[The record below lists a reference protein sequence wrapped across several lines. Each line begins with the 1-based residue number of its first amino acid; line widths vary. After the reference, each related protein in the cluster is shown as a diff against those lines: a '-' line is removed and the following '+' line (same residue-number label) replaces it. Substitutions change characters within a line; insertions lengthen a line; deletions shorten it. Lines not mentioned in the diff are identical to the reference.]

1 MPSQINT
8 GTMNVNYPLPGVN
21 NSSQGFRDNFTSI
34 KTNLDA
40 TKTELDEILSK
51 ALFKNPIAGS
61 ALAND
66 LNNNI
71 ISNAQTIGF
80 RSSTYNLGSNL
91 AGQYTV
97 DLTYGDVQYGDV
109 TGDISLQFAKWSP
122 NQTYSSVQV
131 ILNVTAGRKINLPAT
146 ATTGVIYGTSAIEGF
161 NPATNDIVIPNG
173 VTRVHFQFNSIDC
186 GTTIEIVAID
196 RPRITQQVKIGTPWT
211 VTNGTVQA
219 TAGSVTATFAG
230 ATVLPVAGNTITDI
244 NQNVIGVVASVL
256 GNTITLVSASTVTY
270 SGTFFIQSS
279 KGNSGDSVGDLKTD
293 DTYLYICKAA
303 YDGTTAIWK
312 RTTLE
317 AY

>member
-1 MPSQINT
+1 
-8 GTMNVNYPLPGVN
+8 MNVNYPLPGVN

-34 KTNLDA
+34 KTNLEA

-91 AGQYTV
+91 TGSVTV
-97 DLTYGDVQYGDV
+97 DLTYGDVQYGDM
-109 TGDISLQFAKWSP
+109 TGNISLQFAKWSP
-122 NQTYSSVQV
+122 NETYSSVQL
-131 ILNVTAGRKINLPAT
+131 ILNVTAGQKINLPAT
-146 ATTGVIYGTSAIEGF
+146 ATTGVIYGTSTIEGF

-196 RPRITQQVKIGTPWT
+196 RPRIAQQVKIGTPVTSNITATGLIT
-211 VTNGTVQA
+211 VAVNIVTGVGTLFSTELSVGQNLYTLAGSLIGTV
-219 TAGSVTATFAG
+219 SV
-230 ATVLPVAGNTITDI
+230 ITSDT
-244 NQNVIGVVASVL
+244 SL
-256 GNTITLVSASTVTY
+256 TLLVASTVTV
-270 SGTFFIQSS
+270 SNSS
-279 KGNSGDSVGDLKTD
+279 YARTIPVGSVGDTQGAVRVD
-293 DTYLYICKAA
+293 SSYMYVCTSTYAA
-303 YDGTTAIWK
+303 PGQTAIWK
-312 RTTLE
+312 RIALG